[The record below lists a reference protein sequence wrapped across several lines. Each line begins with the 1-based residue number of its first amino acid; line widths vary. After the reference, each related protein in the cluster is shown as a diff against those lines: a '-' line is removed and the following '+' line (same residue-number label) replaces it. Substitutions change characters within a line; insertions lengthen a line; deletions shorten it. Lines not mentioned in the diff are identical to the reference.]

1 MKRHVFLIFSLMV
14 LLLAV
19 ALVPASAHEGREV
32 GDYTLVFGWR
42 VEPAYAGMM
51 NGPEI
56 ILSVG
61 HGDDHDDHSGE
72 DDHGDDHDD
81 DHSSDDHD
89 EVIDLGSLEV
99 DLRAEVSFGNQT
111 TTISFRR
118 AWGTTDHFIAEL
130 IPTLPGDYTFRVYG
144 TIGDVEVN
152 ETFSS
157 ADGQFST
164 VEPAADIMFPALP
177 VVDNARVE
185 ALEARIA
192 ELERLIVELLE
203 D

>member
-1 MKRHVFLIFSLMV
+1 MKRYTFRIFSM

-19 ALVPASAHEGREV
+19 ALIPASAHEGREV
-32 GDYTLVFGWR
+32 EDYTLVFGWR

-56 ILSVG
+56 ILSIG
-61 HGDDHDDHSGE
+61 HSDHDDHSGE
-72 DDHGDDHDD
+72 DDHGD

-89 EVIDLGSLEV
+89 EVIDLGSLDV
-99 DLRAEVSFGNQT
+99 DLRAVVSFGSQT
-111 TTISFRR
+111 ATVTFRR
-118 AWGTTDHFIAEL
+118 AFGTVDHFIADL

-144 TIGDVEVN
+144 TIGDLEVN

-164 VEPAADIMFPALP
+164 VEPAGDIMFPALP
-177 VVDNARVE
+177 VVDNARLE

-192 ELERLIVELLE
+192 ELERLIAELLE
-203 D
+203 N